1 MLVGSVAHKFACA
14 ERAEILQLKHAVH
27 KQRSIFLMKSRTTLA
42 AAGSAL
48 AALMIFAH
56 DILIC

>member
-1 MLVGSVAHKFACA
+1 MVVGSVAHEFSGT

-27 KQRSIFLMKSRTTLA
+27 KKRSIFLMKRRASLA

-48 AALMIFAH
+48 TALIVFAH